1 MTKTSMFFDEPE
13 PVRAKGLPVAEGI
26 QRLVADNPGKMT
38 YHGTN
43 TYLVET
49 SEGLLVIDPGPAEDA
64 GHLNA
69 IIDNLGHAPAGILVT
84 HHHSDHFGAAPA
96 LRERTGAP
104 VYVSSAFPDDAF
116 EPDGVL
122 EDGQTIAGL
131 AVLHTPGHASD
142 HLCFARPDGVLFSGD
157 HVMSWNSSII
167 SPPDGNM
174 RDYCEQL
181 HRLIERDD
189 QIYLPG
195 HGPVLRDPKPYVERL
210 LGNRMRR
217 EAEILAHL
225 SAAPDTIPRIA
236 AAVYQKS
243 DPHIAKAAERNVLAH
258 LEKLQ
263 SDAKVAQSG
272 DFWRAIN

>member
-1 MTKTSMFFDEPE
+1 MFLAESEPGRGRVVAVADG
-13 PVRAKGLPVAEGI
+13 VR
-26 QRLVADNPGKMT
+26 RLVADNPGKMT

-43 TYLVET
+43 SYLLES
-49 SEGLLVIDPGPAEDA
+49 SEGVFVIDPGPAEDG

-69 IIDNLGHAPAGILVT
+69 IVEHLGSNRAGILVT
-84 HHHSDHFGAAPA
+84 HHHSDHFGSAPA
-96 LRERTGAP
+96 LRERTGMP

-116 EPDGVL
+116 KPDGVL
-122 EDGQTIAGL
+122 EDGQCIAGL
-131 AVLHTPGHASD
+131 TVLHTPGHASD

-157 HVMSWNSSII
+157 HVMSWNSSIV

-181 HRLIERDD
+181 QRLIDRDD
-189 QIYLPG
+189 EIYLPG

-217 EAEILAHL
+217 EVEILAHL
-225 SAAPDTIPRIA
+225 SAIPDTIPRIA
-236 AAVYQKS
+236 TAVYQKS

-263 SDAKVAQSG
+263 SEARVAQLG
-272 DFWRAIN
+272 DVWSATI